1 METDAIY
8 PAAMLADARDWVAE
22 CVSNP
27 EDVEDATDADVLAFV
42 RKHYDGSL
50 GAFRRDGR
58 YDEGTE

>member
-8 PAAMLADARDWVAE
+8 PPAMIEDARAWIEDV
-22 CVSNP
+22 VGNP

-58 YDEGTE
+58 YDEGAE